1 MFGLFAALGDSSLN
15 ERTSLFNRPNVGAI
29 QAIEEL
35 CFSGPIFFK
44 KDARFCPYF
53 RYGVIR
59 NGSIAMRHAR
69 SPVTKIVESRK
80 AE

>member
-1 MFGLFAALGDSSLN
+1 MLVCLLLWEILPSTKGQACSTGRMLVLSKQLKSCASQVLF
-15 ERTSLFNRPNVGAI
+15 
-29 QAIEEL
+29 
-35 CFSGPIFFK
+35 FFK
-44 KDARFCPYF
+44 KDARFAPYF